1 MPKIEQASHAPGRM
15 GARRSKGMR
24 VSSALGEINV
34 VPLIDVM
41 LVLLVIFM
49 VTAPMMTQG
58 FTIHLPEVRRAPAVN
73 SEALTVTVPVS
84 FRQDRRV
91 LIGKESVPLDVLP
104 ERVKQALAGRANQD
118 VMLAAD
124 GAVTVQEEIS
134 VFARLMDGGVTRV
147 GIQVQPPT
155 QPGGGRP

>member
-1 MPKIEQASHAPGRM
+1 MKIEQASHAPARM
-15 GARRSKGMR
+15 GARRSKGLR
-24 VSSALGEINV
+24 VSSSLGEINV

-58 FTIHLPEVRRAPAVN
+58 FQIHLPEVRRAPPTS

-84 FRQDRRV
+84 FRQDQKV
-91 LIGKESVPLDVLP
+91 FLGKEAISVDVLA
-104 ERVKQALAGRANQD
+104 ERVKQSLVGRANQD
-118 VMLAAD
+118 VLLAAD

-155 QPGGGRP
+155 PKGGGRP